1 MTRPSAIAVVLAP
14 FMVAVAYAQA
24 DVAGTAFDL
33 SDSDFD
39 SIRYSRIVD
48 SDSNNEDSVLQY
60 ADRQTEFSLS
70 VKPAKPKFSL
80 KTGFGLNSFSQAQH
94 AVEVESGLLGK
105 NRLVDA
111 IPDIHDGFA
120 YSAGVKVEH
129 EDADIDGTAYV
140 SSSLLGLSYGRLG
153 RMWYG
158 GVDVNIEQ
166 MKDAQ
171 GQEAQDVLKVDF
183 TTGRRLEFT
192 GTSNDSPLW
201 MLSLQGNLD
210 LQDISDDNIESRGDW
225 YLNPSLFWQHPGFT
239 FSAQVQVPVEAPSSD
254 GTIEPD
260 YRLRAIFEKQF

>member
-1 MTRPSAIAVVLAP
+1 MTRPFAIVVLLVP
-14 FMVAVAYAQA
+14 FLVPVAYAQ
-24 DVAGTAFDL
+24 DESVVGAFDF

-39 SIRYSRIVD
+39 SIQYSRITE
-48 SDSNNEDSVLQY
+48 SDDPVTQY

-94 AVEVESGLLGK
+94 ELEVESGLLGK
-105 NRLVDA
+105 NRLVDG

-158 GVDVNIEQ
+158 GLDVNIEQ
-166 MKDAQ
+166 FVKGSQ
-171 GQEAQDVLKVDF
+171 GREAQDVLKVDF

-192 GTSNDSPLW
+192 GTTSDSPLW

-210 LQDISDDNIESRGDW
+210 LQDLSDDEIESRGDW
-225 YLNPSLFWQHPGFT
+225 YLNPSLFWQQPGFT
-239 FSAQVQVPVEAPSSD
+239 FSAQVQVPVEAPSTD
-254 GTIEPD
+254 GTINPD

>member
-1 MTRPSAIAVVLAP
+1 MPFLAP
-14 FMVAVAYAQA
+14 VTYAQA
-24 DVAGTAFDL
+24 GGADGTGVAFDF

-39 SIRYSRIVD
+39 TIQYSRLAD
-48 SDSNNEDSVLQY
+48 SDTSNDDSILQY

-105 NRLVDA
+105 NRLVDG

-166 MKDAQ
+166 LKGAQ
-171 GQEAQDVLKVDF
+171 GQEAQDLLKVDF

-192 GTSNDSPLW
+192 GTSSDSPLW

-210 LQDISDDNIESRGDW
+210 LQDISDDKLESRGDW
-225 YLNPSLFWQHPGFT
+225 YLNPSLFWQQPGFT

>member
-1 MTRPSAIAVVLAP
+1 MTRPFAIAVLLVP
-14 FMVAVAYAQA
+14 FMAPVAHAQE
-24 DVAGTAFDL
+24 DGIGVAFDF
-33 SDSDFD
+33 SDSDFGT
-39 SIRYSRIVD
+39 IQYSRL
-48 SDSNNEDSVLQY
+48 SDTNIANDDAVLQY

-105 NRLVDA
+105 NRLVEA

-166 MKDAQ
+166 LKGSQ
-171 GQEAQDVLKVDF
+171 GQEAQDLLKVDF

-192 GTSNDSPLW
+192 GTSSDSPLW

-210 LQDISDDNIESRGDW
+210 LQDISDDKLESRGDW
-225 YLNPSLFWQHPGFT
+225 YLNPSLFWQQPGFT

-254 GTIEPD
+254 GSIEPD